1 MQNVDLLIETLSG
14 LLKSSLL
21 RALALT
27 ASAATEP
34 FRQAIHNKVTT
45 VSPLSRLDNLR
56 LFWELTLTTS
66 AFIVC
71 TTVIASLAPLRHNDL
86 VQLGGHDV
94 FKVLVVC
101 YAENHCHKTEKE
113 TLNATDI

>member
-66 AFIVC
+66 AFIIC
-71 TTVIASLAPLRHNDL
+71 AIIASLAPLRHNDL

-94 FKVLVVC
+94 FKVLVVR
-101 YAENHCHKTEKE
+101 YAENYSHKTEK
-113 TLNATDI
+113 